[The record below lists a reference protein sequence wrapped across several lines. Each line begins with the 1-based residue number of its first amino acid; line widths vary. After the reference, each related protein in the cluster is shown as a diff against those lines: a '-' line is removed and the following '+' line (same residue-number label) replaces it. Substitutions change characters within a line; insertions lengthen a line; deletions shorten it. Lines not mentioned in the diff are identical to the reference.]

1 MTTKDKD
8 VKSRYDSYERLT
20 ECSGTDFD
28 KDKVYI
34 RTPLHNDHLNLS
46 HRFHADGV
54 FNRIVTLKP
63 RKALVGGHTIKVL
76 SKDGEALTSASLEL
90 RTALANWE
98 KKIQL
103 NRVMMDALA
112 WSRLYGGAV
121 ILINASGRSSRP
133 LDLDSKADFKLH
145 DIIALDKSEIQVI
158 YRDGTSTISH
168 YIHSDSGK
176 EYHPD
181 RVIHINGTIC
191 TRRELVEYGGF
202 SVSVLNGVEPSLKH
216 RDQLF
221 KGISELV
228 RVMGTKFFRIEDLT
242 ELLANG
248 EAGFRDLMKRLSQVN
263 RAMETSGLTPLATE
277 ESIDKFKLDF
287 NGLPDMIAANNEAI
301 AVNSGYPSSIL
312 FMKQN
317 SGAKATGNNE
327 FTLYHDDVRWYQQTV
342 VRPILD
348 RVHKLFFA
356 LHRDKFEEQELYV
369 TFNQLN
375 HSDPAEEAT
384 SFFNLTNAYGNLI
397 THGVVSIAEIR
408 SSLGSLDQHEL
419 VEIDPSKNA
428 EMEKRELENPDKG
441 TGDSPGPD
449 KKPVSKSTNIG
460 VKPEEL

>member
-1 MTTKDKD
+1 MKNFNE
-8 VKSRYDSYERLT
+8 RYDSYERLT
-20 ECSGTDFD
+20 ECSGTDFSR
-28 KDKVYI
+28 DKVYV
-34 RTPLHNDHLNLS
+34 RTTLLNNHKNLS
-46 HRFHADGV
+46 HRFHTDGV

-76 SKDGEALTSASLEL
+76 SKDGESLTSASLEL

-103 NRVMMDALA
+103 NKVIMESLT

-133 LDLDSKADFKLH
+133 LDLGSKGDFKLY
-145 DIIALDKSEIQVI
+145 DIIALDKSEVQVV
-158 YRDGTSTISH
+158 YKNRTSTIDY

-176 EYHPD
+176 QYHPD

-191 TRRELVEYGGF
+191 TRRELVEYEGF

-228 RVMGTKFFRIEDLT
+228 RVMGTKFIRIQDLT
-242 ELLANG
+242 ELLDTG
-248 EAGFRDLMKRLSQVN
+248 DSGFKSLMKRINQVN
-263 RAMETSGLTPLATE
+263 RAMETSGLTPLALE
-277 ESIDKFKLDF
+277 ESMDRFNLDF
-287 NGLPDMIAANNEAI
+287 KGLPDMIAANNEAI
-301 AVNSGYPSSIL
+301 AVNSGYPSSVL

-348 RVHKLFFA
+348 RIHKLFFA
-356 LHRDKFEEQELYV
+356 INRDKFEEQDLYV

-428 EMEKRELENPDKG
+428 EMEKRELENPDKAG
-441 TGDSPGPD
+441 TGTPGPD
-449 KKPVSKSTNIG
+449 KDPVSKSTNIG

>member
-1 MTTKDKD
+1 MKNFNE
-8 VKSRYDSYERLT
+8 RYDSYERLT
-20 ECSGTDFD
+20 ECSGTDFSR
-28 KDKVYI
+28 DKVYV
-34 RTPLHNDHLNLS
+34 RTTLLNNHKNLS
-46 HRFHADGV
+46 HRFHTDGV

-76 SKDGEALTSASLEL
+76 SKDGESLTSASLEL

-103 NRVMMDALA
+103 NKVIMESLT

-133 LDLDSKADFKLH
+133 LDLDSKGDFKLY
-145 DIIALDKSEIQVI
+145 DIIALDKSEVQVV
-158 YRDGTSTISH
+158 YKNRTSTIDY

-176 EYHPD
+176 QYHPD

-191 TRRELVEYGGF
+191 TRRELVEYEGF

-228 RVMGTKFFRIEDLT
+228 RVMGTKFIRIQDLT
-242 ELLANG
+242 ELLDTG
-248 EAGFRDLMKRLSQVN
+248 DSGFKSLMKRINQVN
-263 RAMETSGLTPLATE
+263 RAMETSGLTPLALE
-277 ESIDKFKLDF
+277 ESMDRFNLDF
-287 NGLPDMIAANNEAI
+287 KGLPDMIAANNEAI
-301 AVNSGYPSSIL
+301 AVNSGYPSSVL

-348 RVHKLFFA
+348 RIHKLFFA
-356 LHRDKFEEQELYV
+356 INRDKFEEQDLYV

-428 EMEKRELENPDKG
+428 EMEKRELENPDKAG
-441 TGDSPGPD
+441 TGTPGPD
-449 KKPVSKSTNIG
+449 KDPVSKSTNIG